1 MESHTSRT
9 LWHPPS
15 SDIPLYS
22 PSDFPKNPLCPPC
35 WREHFRSIFFQ
46 NNKVKRNDF
55 FLFPSILKAFL
66 KGHFKHFQR
75 AEYTARESSGSHHPA
90 VLKSHLISP
99 QAELPQHL
107 QGPWSHPLDY
117 FEANPRDRI
126 ISSVNTS
133 VLISVKTRTFKNMPL
148 QSHCHSWK

>member
-1 MESHTSRT
+1 MT
-9 LWHPPS
+9 
-15 SDIPLYS
+15 
-22 PSDFPKNPLCPPC
+22 
-35 WREHFRSIFFQ
+35 
-46 NNKVKRNDF
+46 F
-55 FLFPSILKAFL
+55 FLFLSILKAFL

-75 AEYTARESSGSHHPA
+75 VEYMAGESAGSHHPA

-99 QAELPQHL
+99 RAEPPQHL
-107 QGPWSHPLDY
+107 HGPWSHPLDY

-148 QSHCHSWK
+148 QSHCHT